1 MATQSFF
8 KAVTLRGKKE
18 AQAFIKA
25 VERSENT
32 TTQDKKGY
40 ERIQAKDMDVETI
53 KKVFSN
59 NAEVEK

>member
-1 MATQSFF
+1 MATQSFL